1 MVIINVIL
9 AYALWKVADMYFDI
23 GRTGLGWACVVT
35 SAANFASF
43 MSEII

>member
-23 GRTGLGWACVVT
+23 GRTGLGWACVVV
-35 SAANFASF
+35 SAANFASV
-43 MSEII
+43 MVDVI